1 MLNSPN
7 TKALKNVLSPWL
19 SGGYSLWQPQ
29 YFLFSASSPSHTTL
43 TTRQPCRETSFHH
56 SGLPWARRTAGTAG
70 GRFVLPAPAAGTGLG
85 SHTGCFQMAKGH
97 WHELDLSWL
106 LEIKKLSCLLPVFG
120 FSSSASSLAVD
131 VFQHALINSPSSSQ
145 GWQCPNA

>member
-1 MLNSPN
+1 M
-7 TKALKNVLSPWL
+7 
-19 SGGYSLWQPQ
+19 
-29 YFLFSASSPSHTTL
+29 
-43 TTRQPCRETSFHH
+43 
-56 SGLPWARRTAGTAG
+56 
-70 GRFVLPAPAAGTGLG
+70 LPAPATGTGLG

-97 WHELDLSWL
+97 WHELDLSWF

-145 GWQCPNA
+145 G